1 MAFCRKCGFE
11 LVSDANNCIECGSL
25 ISVVEKYVKSKE
37 RKKQKKSKKGLIS
50 INIAFFI
57 GVLVGGFFV
66 GYAFPQL
73 ISARQQINKK
83 RTIQILK
90 DFSMDQESYK
100 AQNSY
105 YGTIEMVSEKGKTNL
120 IQARNGYKFS
130 DLIINPNVDYWAV
143 IASPVKWG
151 VDGNRHYI
159 ITNKGIVRECESLNL
174 PFKSQII
181 CSSYCLGDIENLNVA
196 Q

>member
-1 MAFCRKCGFE
+1 M
-11 LVSDANNCIECGSL
+11 
-25 ISVVEKYVKSKE
+25 
-37 RKKQKKSKKGLIS
+37 IS
-50 INIAFFI
+50 INIAFFL

-73 ISARQQINKK
+73 ISARQHINKK

-90 DFSMDQESYK
+90 DFSMDQDAYK
-100 AQNSY
+100 ADNSTY
-105 YGTIEMVSEKGKTNL
+105 SLIEFVCKNGKTNL
-120 IQARNGYKFS
+120 LQPKNGYKFS
-130 DLIINPNVDYWAV
+130 DLIINPNPDYWAV

-159 ITNKGIVRECESLNL
+159 ITNKGIVRECESLYL
-174 PFKSQII
+174 PFKSQIF
-181 CSSYCLGDIENLNVA
+181 CNSNCLGDIENLNVA